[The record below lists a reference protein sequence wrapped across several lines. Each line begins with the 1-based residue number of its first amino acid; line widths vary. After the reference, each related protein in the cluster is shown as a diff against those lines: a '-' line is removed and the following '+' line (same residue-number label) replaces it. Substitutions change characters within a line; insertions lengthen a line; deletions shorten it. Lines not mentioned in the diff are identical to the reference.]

1 MCTIE
6 CGAGVL
12 IIPILW
18 LKKSRF
24 LEAKPPAQ
32 CVTGIQDGSQD
43 LNTSHLTPNLHRSPQ
58 TRTTASCWLP
68 FPLGSTAGR
77 LTDLPWRCQ
86 LSPWSAVARDGHP
99 PRCLQLFIMHQK
111 EL

>member
-12 IIPILW
+12 IILISW

-32 CVTGIQDGSQD
+32 CVTGIGDGSQD
-43 LNTSHLTPNLHRSPQ
+43 LNTSHLTPSLLPSPQ

-68 FPLGSTAGR
+68 LPLGSITGNF
-77 LTDLPWRCQ
+77 TDLP
-86 LSPWSAVARDGHP
+86 
-99 PRCLQLFIMHQK
+99 
-111 EL
+111 